1 VIILEKTLLNLGKAF
16 IGESMARNRY
26 TFYAKQAVKEGFI
39 QLGDIFTLTSEQERE
54 HAKQLAV
61 MITNL
66 KEQMKKAKKKI
77 PEMGVDVHAEA
88 SLGDTQFNLKAA
100 IAGESYET
108 DSMYPE
114 FAKVADA
121 EGLLEI
127 AKKLRSI
134 GVAEKHHAERYQKFL
149 DQIKAGTLWKKEK
162 VTVWVCRECGYQHIG
177 KEPPKECPS
186 CGHASN
192 FFIVKCEEY

>member
-1 VIILEKTLLNLGKAF
+1 MEKTLINLGKAF
-16 IGESMARNRY
+16 IGESQARMRY
-26 TFYAKQAVKEGFI
+26 TFYAKQAVKEGYI
-39 QLGDIFTLTSEQERE
+39 QLGDVFALTSEQERE

-66 KEQMKKAKKKI
+66 KEEMKKAKKKVPQDI
-77 PEMGVDVHAEA
+77 EVETHAEA
-88 SLGDTQFNLKAA
+88 ALGDTQFNLKAA
-100 IAGESYET
+100 IAGENYENT
-108 DSMYPE
+108 SMYPE
-114 FAKVADA
+114 FAKVADE
-121 EGLLEI
+121 EGLPEI

-134 GVAEKHHAERYQKFL
+134 GVAEKHHEERYQKFL
-149 DQIKAGTLWKKEK
+149 DEIKKGTLWKKEK

-192 FFIVKCEEY
+192 YFMVKCEEY

>member
-1 VIILEKTLLNLGKAF
+1 MEKTLLNLGKAF
-16 IGESMARNRY
+16 IGESQARMRY
-26 TFYAKQAVKEGFI
+26 TFFAKQAVKEGFI

-66 KEQMKKAKKKI
+66 KEQMKKAGKII
-77 PEMGVDVHAEA
+77 PEMDVDSHVEA
-88 SLGDTQFNLKAA
+88 SLGDTQFNLKVA
-100 IAGESYET
+100 IAGENYENT
-108 DSMYPE
+108 NMYPE
-114 FAKVADA
+114 FAKVAD
-121 EGLLEI
+121 EEELPDI

-134 GVAEKHHAERYQKFL
+134 GAAEKHHEERYQKFL
-149 DQIKAGTLWKKEK
+149 DGIKAGNLWKKEK
-162 VTVWVCRECGYQHIG
+162 VTIWVCRECGYQHIG

-192 FFIVKCEEY
+192 YFMVKCEEY

>member
-1 VIILEKTLLNLGKAF
+1 MEKTLANLGKAF

-26 TFYAKQAVKEGFI
+26 TFYAKQAIKEGYI

-61 MITNL
+61 MITEL
-66 KEQMKKAKKKI
+66 KEKMKKAKIKVVE
-77 PEMGVDVHAEA
+77 PELDVHAEA
-88 SLGDTQFNLKAA
+88 ALGDTQFNLKAA
-100 IAGESYET
+100 IAGESYENT
-108 DSMYPE
+108 TMYPD

-121 EGLLEI
+121 EGLPEI

-134 GVAEKHHAERYQKFL
+134 GIAEKHHEERYAKFL
-149 DQIKAGTLWKKEK
+149 DEIKKGTLWKKEK
-162 VTVWVCRECGYQHIG
+162 VMVWVCRECGYQHIG

-192 FFIVKCEEY
+192 YFMVKCEEY